1 MDALP
6 QLVMSF
12 ATLDEAESALDWIGV
27 DFIDAG
33 AGFRGELVADDLEL
47 LNEAQADDD
56 APEPVKAL
64 AAALRDR
71 LAAAPGAAT
80 WRVTFGA

>member
-1 MDALP
+1 MTTEPPIL
-6 QLVMSF
+6 
-12 ATLDEAESALDWIGV
+12 ATFTDLDEAESALDWIGV